1 MQRSAAWIMVAFIA
15 TAVAAQTTRQARVAR
30 SATQSDSEKQI
41 MQIERNA
48 RQASLRN
55 DITFFE
61 QTMADDY
68 FGIGPAGDIDN
79 KERAITERKSGALH
93 WESIAASEE
102 SVRVLGDVAIATGL
116 WKVAGTLDGHD
127 ISGTYRY
134 TRIYLKNHGHSPHGR
149 WNVIHNQITQVR
161 PVG

>member
-1 MQRSAAWIMVAFIA
+1 MVAFIA

-102 SVRVLGDVAIATGL
+102 SVRVWGTLPSRPVFGKWQERWTGTTSAAPIATRVSIL
-116 WKVAGTLDGHD
+116 ESRSQPSREVERHPHPDNASTHD
-127 ISGTYRY
+127 
-134 TRIYLKNHGHSPHGR
+134 PF
-149 WNVIHNQITQVR
+149 
-161 PVG
+161 P